1 MIKRAIVIVFIH
13 NDNCEVLA
21 IDFVLYLENSRLDKE
36 FRLWIK
42 CFGLAFK
49 LGEKNDS

>member
-21 IDFVLYLENSRLDKE
+21 IDFVLYLETHAWTRNSAYG
-36 FRLWIK
+36 FS
-42 CFGLAFK
+42 A
-49 LGEKNDS
+49 LG